1 MWNEPIIVYKPVT
14 YITREYTTGGWV
26 EVEWT
31 EYIPLVEYPEERG
44 ECEVYIE
51 IAGPEIK
58 CSECGSSNIAKTI
71 RKFAMQSTWLVC
83 LDCGHRGGEKKSPFA
98 PYGEGGSNSIFNCR
112 PSKEEIT
119 F

>member
-14 YITREYTTGGWV
+14 YITREYPTGGWV
-26 EVEWT
+26 E
-31 EYIPLVEYPEERG
+31 YAPFVEYPKERG

-58 CSECGSSNIAKTI
+58 CSECGSSNIAETI

-98 PYGEGGSNSIFNCR
+98 PYGEGGSNSIFSYK
-112 PSKEEIT
+112 PPKEIS